1 MPAMRSSLEPVTRIA
16 PTFDSTIS
24 LTASNTVASP
34 SMLTTVPPFSAR
46 IAPIVLIGVTGS
58 RWAAGASSRGTA
70 SSVDDQA
77 SKRIPFR
84 EARKGLLVV
93 GEALE
98 EQVVSPDAAD
108 QEVLPRDADLGEPV
122 SPQDPLRGG
131 VVEQRPGLEAM
142 QRELAERELD
152 RVRKGAAG
160 EAAAVPSL
168 IDPVADGRALQRAAD
183 DLGERDRAGNRA
195 AVVDDRDPQP
205 VAAREPLGL
214 PVRREERLGARRLE
228 RREEVAVRDSQPG
241 ELGDVAGRKAPDRH
255 ARARAARRRRR

>member
-1 MPAMRSSLEPVTRIA
+1 MPAIRSSVEPVTRIA

-77 SKRIPFR
+77 SKGIPFR
-84 EARKGLLVV
+84 EAGKGLLVV
-93 GEALE
+93 GEPLE
-98 EQVVSPDAAD
+98 EQVVPPDAAD
-108 QEVLPRDADLGEPV
+108 QEVLPRHPDLGEPV
-122 SPQDPLRGG
+122 PPQDPLRGG

-152 RVRKGAAG
+152 RVREGSSG
-160 EAAAVPSL
+160 ESAAVPSL
-168 IDPVADGRALQRAAD
+168 VDPVADGRALQRAAH
-183 DLGERDRAGNRA
+183 DLGERDRAGIGASAFDNRE
-195 AVVDDRDPQP
+195 PQP

-214 PVRREERLGARRLE
+214 PVGREERL
-228 RREEVAVRDSQPG
+228 
-241 ELGDVAGRKAPDRH
+241 
-255 ARARAARRRRR
+255 